1 MLDVDVFEDGDGY
14 RYRVHLVYVP

>member
-1 MLDVDVFEDGDGY
+1 MDVFEDGDGY